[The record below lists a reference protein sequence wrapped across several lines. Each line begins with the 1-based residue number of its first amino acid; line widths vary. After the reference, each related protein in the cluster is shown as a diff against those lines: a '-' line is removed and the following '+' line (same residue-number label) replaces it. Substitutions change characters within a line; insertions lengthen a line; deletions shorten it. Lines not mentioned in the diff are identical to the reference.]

1 MKQKGKNEILDL
13 SFDFALKIIEFTET
27 LEENRK
33 FVVARQLM
41 KSGTS
46 IGANI
51 REAQSAES
59 RSDFIH
65 KLKISAKEA
74 EETEYWLL
82 LCQRSKNYPN
92 TTELLNSLLS
102 IQKLLSKIISSA
114 KKNNRTI
121 NPSAH

>member
-1 MKQKGKNEILDL
+1 MISKGRNEVLDL
-13 SFDFALKIIEFTET
+13 SFAFALKVIEYTEL
-27 LEENRK
+27 LEEIRK
-33 FVVARQLM
+33 YVVARQLL

-82 LCQRSKNYPN
+82 LCQQSKNYPD
-92 TTELLNSLLS
+92 TIQLLKNLES

-114 KKNNRTI
+114 KSK
-121 NPSAH
+121 SAYR